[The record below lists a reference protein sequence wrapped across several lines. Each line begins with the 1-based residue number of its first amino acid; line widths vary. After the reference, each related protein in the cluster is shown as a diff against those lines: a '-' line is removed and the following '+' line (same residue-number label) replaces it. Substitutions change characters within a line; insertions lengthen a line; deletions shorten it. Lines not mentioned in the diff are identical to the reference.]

1 MPIFFFPGEPP
12 RVYEGTLVGVKAKDL
27 KAGMMPWEC
36 LLVEWDDEA
45 GVNTVNPWEVEAVP
59 AATAA
64 ARRRGQGMS

>member
-1 MPIFFFPGEPP
+1 M
-12 RVYEGTLVGVKAKDL
+12 GVKAKDL